1 MAIFLSLLCGRQG
14 LDLPLF
20 CLAACLGFQ
29 LLCLVHWTE
38 PGQGNR
44 VSNTTSLHRK
54 RGSLDLKLDS
64 VGGGKIASIHASNH
78 ENDLLWPRILEM
90 CILFCT

>member
-1 MAIFLSLLCGRQG
+1 MAIFLSLLCGRQR

-20 CLAACLGFQ
+20 CLAACLGFPK
-29 LLCLVHWTE
+29 LC
-38 PGQGNR
+38 QGNR

-64 VGGGKIASIHASNH
+64 VGGGEIASIHASNH